1 MLNVCA
7 HGECFQKISLNNDSG
22 RTGTLFSAHAGGKM
36 PEEALTA
43 VDETYIPA
51 DLTTLFKSIPSGGT
65 KWYAKA

>member
-1 MLNVCA
+1 MLS
-7 HGECFQKISLNNDSG
+7 KISQNTAFG
-22 RTGTLFSAHAGGKM
+22 RVGTLFSVHAGGKM

-43 VDETYIPA
+43 VTETYIPA